1 MQEGSNRWL
10 AGVSDRVRAPLNQLL
25 TLARQLLDTKLD
37 PAQRDH
43 VGGVLASAETVA
55 NDIDDLLDYLTIEAG
70 RLKLEQI
77 DFDLR
82 VMMDGVTRDLLLRA
96 NERGVQLSARVHH
109 TVPSRLRGDPG
120 RLRQI
125 LNSLAGH
132 AIRLSKGGEVALAV
146 DVLEENDGQA
156 TLRFGVTAS
165 EDDETADAEGSL
177 GVAIAHHLAGMME
190 GRVGQEQLE
199 EGGLAVWFTATL
211 DKRAS
216 KLERLEATAGDITGH
231 YVLVV
236 SDDPTTRAGMVEQ
249 LRVWGCPLAE
259 AVNAREALTMLRT
272 ASSSEAAF
280 TVALIDLYSTGGEL
294 VDLAREVKEHPRL
307 AATRLVLIT
316 AVAQRGD
323 AARMK
328 SAGYSAY
335 LTKPLSSS
343 ELKTCLA
350 ALTRADATDFIT
362 RHWLAER
369 RKHALRILLVEH
381 NPVNRKLALRIL
393 DRLGYR
399 VDAVATG
406 SEAVEILSHEHRDL
420 VVMAVQLPEPDG
432 LATTRRIR
440 AAGSGVLWHDIPV
453 IGITT
458 RVAKENPASCVTSG
472 MDDCLVRPLEPED
485 LRQAIERQ
493 LQREVEPAVGGAP
506 ARVSALYNR
515 RELLERLD
523 GDEQL
528 CRDVLR
534 TFLEASPPLLD
545 GLRKALA
552 AGDRVEIERHAHTL
566 MDAAANVSA
575 EGIRSVAYRL
585 EAAGRSGPLAEASIL
600 LEQLEELLKR
610 LRTHLGD
617 GSRQAPKAP

>member
-1 MQEGSNRWL
+1 LREGSNKWL
-10 AGVSDRVRAPLNQLL
+10 AGVSDCVRTPLNQLL
-25 TLARQLLDTKLD
+25 TQARLLLDTKLD
-37 PAQRDH
+37 PDQRDRCR
-43 VGGVLASAETVA
+43 GILAAAETVA

-96 NERGVQLSARVHH
+96 SERGVQLTTKVHH
-109 TVPSRLRGDPG
+109 TVPSRLCGDPG

-132 AIRLSKGGEVALAV
+132 AIRLSKGGEVSLAV
-146 DVLEENDGQA
+146 DVLEETDKRAN
-156 TLRFGVTAS
+156 LRFGVSAS
-165 EDDETADAEGSL
+165 EGVESGDTEDGGL
-177 GVAIAHHLAGMME
+177 GVAIAHHLTAMME
-190 GRVGQEQLE
+190 GRVGLEQPE
-199 EGGLAVWFTATL
+199 EGEGFSVWFTATVGKQVKAEHA
-211 DKRAS
+211 DA
-216 KLERLEATAGDITGH
+216 EAGDVTGQ

-236 SDDPTTRAGMVEQ
+236 SDDPTTRAGLVEQ
-249 LRVWGCPLAE
+249 LCTWGCRLAE
-259 AVNAREALTMLRT
+259 AVNAKEALTMLRT
-272 ASSSEAAF
+272 ASTSEAAF
-280 TVALIDLYSTGGEL
+280 TVALIDLCSTGGEL
-294 VDLAREVKEHPRL
+294 VELAREVMEHPRL
-307 AATRLVLIT
+307 AQTRLALLT

-328 SAGYSAY
+328 DAGYSAY
-335 LTKPLSSS
+335 LSKPLSAS
-343 ELKTCLA
+343 ELKTSLA
-350 ALTRADATDFIT
+350 ALAKPDSTEFIT

-369 RKHALRILLVEH
+369 RKHALRILLVEN
-381 NPVNRKLALRIL
+381 NPVNRKLGLRIL

-406 SEAVEILSHEHRDL
+406 AEALEILSLEHRDL

-432 LATTRRIR
+432 LATARRIR

-458 RVAKENPASCVTSG
+458 RVAKENPESCITSG

-493 LQREVEPAVGGAP
+493 LQRQVEPAVGGAP
-506 ARVSALYNR
+506 MRVSALYNR

-528 CRDVLR
+528 CHDVLR
-534 TFLEASPPLLD
+534 TFLEASPPLLE
-545 GLRKALA
+545 GLRKAVDV
-552 AGDRVEIERHAHTL
+552 GDRAEIERHAHTL

-575 EGIRSVAYRL
+575 EGIRSLAYRL
-585 EAAGRSGPLAEASIL
+585 EAAGRSGPLAEAAIL
-600 LEQLEELLKR
+600 LDQLEQLLQRLK
-610 LRTHLGD
+610 THLGD
-617 GSRQAPKAP
+617 SST